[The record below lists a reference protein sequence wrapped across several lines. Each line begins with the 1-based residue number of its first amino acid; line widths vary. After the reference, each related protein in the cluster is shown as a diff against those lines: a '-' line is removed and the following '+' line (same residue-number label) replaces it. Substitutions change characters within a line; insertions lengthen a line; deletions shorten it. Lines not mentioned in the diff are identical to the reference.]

1 MSSLELVEFNPG
13 DVLFRENEET
23 YFFYMIKEG
32 KVEVYRETSTDQR
45 VVLAVVEDGQSLGE
59 FAMIDKQARSASAR
73 ALTRVVAVKVSE
85 ESYASLL
92 TELPTWAQ
100 AMLEGLVSRL
110 RTANEIIRQNES
122 IDEETRTGF
131 NTSEFD
137 ADLTKTV
144 EIDFAE
150 LTVADFTKKAS

>member
-13 DVLFRENEET
+13 DVIFRENEET